1 MYYQIYIDSSIYSS
15 MTYDKIAYIGNLS
28 QTSEQAAHDAYA
40 RAEERKVMG
49 KPESQTS
56 PYELGLSGRSSKK
69 RKKRHGDRNDGDD
82 NDASAK
88 DSPDPAVKRGPRPRG
103 PFGLSVPQA
112 GALVGLGRN
121 ASYEAAA
128 RGEIPTLKI
137 GGLLIV
143 PKLAWFRKIGAEE
156 AKEELTG

>member
-1 MYYQIYIDSSIYSS
+1 

-69 RKKRHGDRNDGDD
+69 RKTKARVRTSPHARHGDRNDGDD

-88 DSPDPAVKRGPRPRG
+88 DLPDPAVKRGPRPRG

>member
-1 MYYQIYIDSSIYSS
+1 
-15 MTYDKIAYIGNLS
+15 
-28 QTSEQAAHDAYA
+28 
-40 RAEERKVMG
+40 MG

-56 PYELGLSGRSSKK
+56 PYELGLSGRSSKTK
-69 RKKRHGDRNDGDD
+69 AKVRTSPHARQGDRSDGDD
-82 NDASAK
+82 NDASAR
-88 DSPDPAVKRGPRPRG
+88 DLPDPVKRGPRPRG